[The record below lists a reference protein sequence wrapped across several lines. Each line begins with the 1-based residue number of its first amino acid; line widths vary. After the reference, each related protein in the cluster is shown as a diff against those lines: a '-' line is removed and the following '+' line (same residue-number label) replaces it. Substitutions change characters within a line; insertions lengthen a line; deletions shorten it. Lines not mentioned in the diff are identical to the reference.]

1 MGLVEISA
9 FIKALPML
17 VEEFRAMRTTL
28 NQMYVSKQNNELDQF
43 KGEMYAE
50 LDKLILAKTDN
61 DRKTGIVA
69 LSKRLA
75 GKRVQG

>member
-1 MGLVEISA
+1 VGIAELTA

-28 NQMYVSKQNNELDQF
+28 NQMYVSKQNNDLDQF

-50 LDKLILAKTDN
+50 LDKIILAKTDD
-61 DRKTGIVA
+61 DRKNGIVA

-75 GKRVQG
+75 GKRV

>member
-1 MGLVEISA
+1 MGIAEITA

-28 NQMYVSKQNNELDQF
+28 NQMYVSKQNNDLDQF

-50 LDKLILAKTDN
+50 LDKIILAKTDD
-61 DRKTGIVA
+61 DRKNGIVA

-75 GKRVQG
+75 SKRV